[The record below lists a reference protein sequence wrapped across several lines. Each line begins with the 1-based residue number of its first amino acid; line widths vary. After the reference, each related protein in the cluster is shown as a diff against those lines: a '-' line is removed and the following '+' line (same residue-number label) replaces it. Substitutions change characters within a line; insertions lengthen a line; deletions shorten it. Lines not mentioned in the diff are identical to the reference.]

1 VINAKKMV
9 AVCTGALGITAGVAV
24 YLPATASAASY
35 GGQCGT
41 GYNVIDHK
49 DIGDVATIF
58 LTYNNSDGNDC
69 VVTVRNH
76 PGAAIDML
84 ADVSKAYAD
93 GSTSDYTKDEGNYT
107 TYAGPVKVHAPGIC
121 IKWGGGAA
129 GGAFGNQNVRI
140 AGDGRR
146 RAQVGLSMTPTRGG
160 VGTAIATL

>member
-58 LTYNNSDGNDC
+58 LTYNNSNGNNC
-69 VVTVRNH
+69 VVTDRNH
-76 PGAAIDML
+76 PGAAIEMS

-93 GSTSDYTKDEGNYT
+93 GSTSDFKEDKGNYT
-107 TYAGPVKVHAPGIC
+107 TYAGPVTIHAAGVC
-121 IKWGGGAA
+121 IKWGGGAVGSGA
-129 GGAFGNQNVRI
+129 GFWESERSHCG
-140 AGDGRR
+140 
-146 RAQVGLSMTPTRGG
+146 
-160 VGTAIATL
+160 